1 MINKDFNIS
10 LTLRN
15 NLCTGCGV
23 CEDVCPKKCIVIKK
37 NNGENHPI
45 VAHELCL
52 GEKCGRCLKVC
63 PGVGLN
69 FEQFAKEAFEE
80 VSVIRR
86 DKYIGHYV
94 GLHSGYSLDESI
106 RFHSASGGVVSQFL
120 IYLLD
125 KKIIDGAVVTAFDKD
140 NVTPISY
147 IATNKDEILKAKSS
161 KYCPVSLNLVGN
173 EIIKSTLSRFIIVG
187 LPCHI
192 QAFRK
197 RATFDKRLK
206 EKIIGYF
213 SIYCSSGRTYFA
225 QEYLFNYYKVQK
237 KNIRYFAFRDEGC
250 LGNLTIVYNE
260 NGLNN
265 SIQKISIPFTSYY
278 GPILR
283 SYFKPLRCL
292 TCIDHYG
299 ELADV
304 SFGDIHLPPYD
315 QDKIGISSWIT
326 RTSKWEHLFHEAV
339 RDGYIHMD
347 SIEPD
352 TLNNS
357 QKTMLYPKKRKARAM
372 MDVNTLL
379 CRANPSYDKQLEPPT
394 FMDYISVFVS
404 LCQMFVGRHRNL
416 WWIIDLINKGK

>member
-1 MINKDFNIS
+1 M
-10 LTLRN
+10 
-15 NLCTGCGV
+15 
-23 CEDVCPKKCIVIKK
+23 
-37 NNGENHPI
+37 
-45 VAHELCL
+45 
-52 GEKCGRCLKVC
+52 
-63 PGVGLN
+63 
-69 FEQFAKEAFEE
+69 
-80 VSVIRR
+80 
-86 DKYIGHYV
+86 
-94 GLHSGYSLDESI
+94 
-106 RFHSASGGVVSQFL
+106 
-120 IYLLD
+120 
-125 KKIIDGAVVTAFDKD
+125 
-140 NVTPISY
+140 
-147 IATNKDEILKAKSS
+147 
-161 KYCPVSLNLVGN
+161 
-173 EIIKSTLSRFIIVG
+173 
-187 LPCHI
+187 
-192 QAFRK
+192 
-197 RATFDKRLK
+197 
-206 EKIIGYF
+206 
-213 SIYCSSGRTYFA
+213 
-225 QEYLFNYYKVQK
+225 QK
-237 KNIRYFAFRDEGC
+237 KNIRHFAFRDEGC

-379 CRANPSYDKQLEPPT
+379 GRANPSYDKQLEPPT